1 MAFVLSLFCVVMCVS
16 CQDSERW
23 AHIDNLNTIAYK
35 NHYANLDTVSH
46 YAHQALEASA
56 EYDCGKAEALN
67 NLAFVSIMKMNYDK
81 AEELLQEVAATTDN
95 QLELL
100 VADVQLMRVCQRK
113 SQNRD
118 FYLYQDRAQK
128 YIARLEAER
137 QTLSQR
143 DRQRLEYA
151 KSEYAIVFS
160 AYLYYI
166 GQMKQSHD
174 ALALIDEGGE
184 IQKDTAQLLN
194 YYYNVGSGGFF
205 TASSPLKLAQI
216 ETDYLVRCIIMAKK
230 AGLLYWEANALQAF
244 SEHLQDTTVN
254 QHLIADNLPVMKFLN
269 PENVADTLLAGNMA
283 QRSVNTFA
291 EFGDVYQTA
300 GALRTLSQC
309 YFNIQDYYS
318 AIDCLN
324 EALDRDTLI
333 NQAAAL
339 VVSIHEQLSIDYSAV
354 DDKANSDASRNV
366 YLDRQN
372 DTRQDRYL
380 EARAAQLDTA
390 VTQLNITLTIV
401 IVSIIA
407 LVVLLIVFT
416 RMRRRSER
424 SISVEDLLQPLK
436 TWQENTA
443 KAQESYDDEMEE
455 LEEQREMALMQ
466 AERSLQQNIEQRAR
480 MSLIN
485 SVTPFIDRML
495 VEVKNL
501 CERQE
506 PEDVRK
512 ERYEYIAEL
521 TRQINQYNQV
531 LTDWIQLRKGEVS
544 LRAESF
550 PLQQLFEILKKGRQ
564 SFQLKGV
571 ELVVEDTAEWVKAD
585 RVLTLFMVN
594 TLADNARKFTPEG
607 GVVRVF
613 AEATPDYVEIAV
625 ADTGQGMNE
634 EQLANVFS
642 HQPNKKTQHGFGLM
656 NCKGIIEK
664 YRKIS
669 SVFSVCQI
677 TAESQEGR
685 GSTFRFRLPKGVVRI
700 IVGLVA
706 MLTVSVDA
714 GATGPADTVT
724 THADGIADSLFFFN
738 LQGRYADAVAY
749 ADSVYAMLK
758 GREKEPD
765 NVGIWLDMTNEAAIA
780 SLALHRWDLYQ
791 KYNKEYIELFREISA
806 DHNIGQYVSRM
817 QSASST
823 RNIAIVILVL
833 LLLTIFPA
841 YYLLYYRH
849 RVYYHYLVN
858 CVNSVNVILLS
869 DATDEEKLAR
879 IRQLW
884 TERKQYTQVSQQAQQ
899 LDTLVNQICDALQR
913 NIDSKALRETDIEMA
928 RDEINRIN
936 YELERLHVNN
946 NVLDNCF
953 STLKHETMY
962 FPSRIL
968 QLVEGPEED
977 LDALREL
984 TGYYKELYTIL
995 SAQAQHQI
1003 RSLVHMDSRL
1013 GLFLHRLLTR
1023 LGGGK
1028 APQYLVSDLDS
1039 TYIKVRIPMAGMR
1052 LTEQQVVD
1060 LFTPAT
1066 IELPCL
1072 VIRQIVREIGETTNL
1087 RRSGIQAVQS
1097 PDGSTIIEIIIPKNI
1112 WKSLKLS

>member
-1 MAFVLSLFCVVMCVS
+1 MLCVVMCVS
-16 CQDSERW
+16 CHDTRQW
-23 AHIDNLNTIAYK
+23 KLIDHLNTRAYK
-35 NHYANLDTVSH
+35 SHYANLDSVSH
-46 YAHQALEASA
+46 YAREALGLSKN
-56 EYDCGKAEALN
+56 YDCGRAEALN
-67 NLAFVSIMKMNYDK
+67 NLAFVSIMRMDYAQADTLLHEI
-81 AEELLQEVAATTDN
+81 AEITDN

-100 VADVQLMRVCQRK
+100 VADIQLMRVCQRK

-118 FYLYQDRAQK
+118 FYIYQERAKK
-128 YIARLEAER
+128 YIARLEAEKES
-137 QTLSQR
+137 LSPR
-143 DRQRLEYA
+143 ERQRLAYA

-160 AYLYYI
+160 AYLYYM

-194 YYYNVGSGGFF
+194 YFYNVGSGGFF
-205 TASSPLKLAQI
+205 SASTPLQLAQL
-216 ETDYLVRCIIMAKK
+216 ETDYLVRCVILAKK
-230 AGLLYWEANALQAF
+230 AGLHYWEANALQAL
-244 SEHLQDTTVN
+244 SEHLQDSTISR
-254 QHLIADNLPVMKFLN
+254 QLIADNMPTMRYLN
-269 PENVADTLLAGNMA
+269 PENVPDSLLAGNMA

-309 YFNIQDYYS
+309 YFDIGDYYS

-324 EALDRDTLI
+324 EALTRDTLI

-366 YLDRQN
+366 YLDRQ
-372 DTRQDRYL
+372 DETRQDRYL

-390 VTQLNITLTIV
+390 ARQLNIILSTV
-401 IVSIIA
+401 IIA
-407 LVVLLIVFT
+407 IAVVVILLILFT
-416 RMRRRSER
+416 RMRRHSEE
-424 SISVEDLLQPLK
+424 SISMEKLLEPLR

-443 KAQESYDDEMEE
+443 RAQENYDEAMEE
-455 LEEQREMALMQ
+455 LGEQRDMLSMQ

-495 VEVKNL
+495 VEVKCL

-506 PEDVRK
+506 SEEVRR

-521 TRQINQYNQV
+521 AKQINRYNQV
-531 LTDWIQLRKGEVS
+531 LTDWIQLRRGELS
-544 LRAESF
+544 LKAESF
-550 PLQQLFEILKKGRQ
+550 PMQQLFDILKKGRQ

-571 ELVVEDTAEWVKAD
+571 ELVVEDTTEWVKAD

-607 GVVRVF
+607 GRVRVF
-613 AEATPDYVEIAV
+613 AEAGEDYVEIAV

-634 EQLANVFS
+634 EQLASVFS

-677 TAESQEGR
+677 TAESHEGR
-685 GSTFRFRLPKGVVRI
+685 GSTFRFRLPKGVMRML
-700 IVGLVA
+700 VGAVA
-706 MLTVSVDA
+706 MLSVCANA
-714 GATGPADTVT
+714 GAMDMKAKAV
-724 THADGIADSLFFFN
+724 ADSIFFFN
-738 LQGRYADAVAY
+738 LQGRYEDALTY
-749 ADSVYAMLK
+749 ADSVKVMLDGK
-758 GREKEPD
+758 LQDND
-765 NVGIWLDMTNEAAIA
+765 NVLIYLDMNNEAAIA
-780 SLALHRWDLYQ
+780 ALALHRWDLYQ
-791 KYNKEYIELFREISA
+791 KYNKEYIEVFREKSA
-806 DHNIGQYVSRM
+806 DHSIGQYVSRM

-823 RNIAIVILVL
+823 KNIAIVILVVL
-833 LLLTIFPA
+833 LLSIFPA

-849 RVYYHYLVN
+849 RVYYRYLVN
-858 CVNSVNVILLS
+858 CVDRINIILLS
-869 DATDEEKLAR
+869 DATDEKKLSH

-884 TERKQYTQVSQQAQQ
+884 KERMQYTQVSQKAQK
-899 LDTLVNQICDALQR
+899 LDTLVAQVCEALQH

-928 RDEINRIN
+928 RDEVSRIN

-968 QLVEGPEED
+968 QMVEAPGED

-984 TGYYKELYTIL
+984 TDYYKELYTIL

-1003 RSLVHMDSRL
+1003 RSLIHLDGRL
-1013 GLFLHRLLTR
+1013 GQFLHRLLTR
-1023 LGGGK
+1023 LGGGR
-1028 APQYLVSDLDS
+1028 APEYRISESADSYITVS
-1039 TYIKVRIPMAGMR
+1039 IPMPEMH
-1052 LTEQQVVD
+1052 LTDSQVTD

-1066 IELPCL
+1066 VELPCL

-1087 RRSGIQAVQS
+1087 RRSGIQAVKAA
-1097 PDGSTIIEIIIPKNI
+1097 DESTIIEIIIPKNI